1 MPLELNYVYK
11 MFIKEVALQNHTL
24 FLHQPNSLSD
34 FVFTRPQ
41 VIIIQI
47 SFIITIVYELTP
59 IMDLIIRPIKLD
71 KIGQL
76 APNLQQRNILNIKTN
91 INKKLKQ
98 NINKKYKKHF
108 LSN

>member
-1 MPLELNYVYK
+1 MPLELDYVYK
-11 MFIKEVALQNHTL
+11 ILIREVALQNHTL

-47 SFIITIVYELTP
+47 SFIITILYELTP
-59 IMDLIIRPIKLD
+59 IMDLIIRPIKLG

-76 APNLQQRNILNIKTN
+76 APNLQQQNIKT
-91 INKKLKQ
+91 LKQ
-98 NINKKYKKHF
+98 I
-108 LSN
+108 